1 MPRTK
6 AGTVPKLQHHRATG
20 QARVTIAGRDY
31 YCGRWGSKAAIAKYH
46 RLLGEFFNANGAPP
60 VAEGVPSPPGRPPR
74 LEDPKG
80 PVHAI
85 TVGPA
90 GVHVETSRGSENA
103 ICVCDVAARYLM
115 HCEIYYR
122 DVQGRQTSTLCGAKM
137 AIRALEPFFDLP
149 AIEFGPLR
157 LQSMRAL
164 LVDQGRPRVTCN
176 RIVKTVRRLFKWA
189 ASQELIPVAVSN
201 ALATV
206 DPLRAHRTTAPEL
219 PPVKPVSDEVLE
231 ATIAHLPKVVADMAR
246 LHRLTGARPGEL
258 CIMRPCDVDRS
269 DEEVWT
275 YTPVN
280 HKTAWRG
287 DERVIHIGPKARA
300 ILEPYMDRPAD
311 AFCFSP
317 SESEAVRHKEQRAR
331 RKSPVQP
338 SQRNRRKNKPKRP
351 AGTHY
356 TRDSYRRAIN
366 RAAEAA
372 GVQHWFPNQLRHSAA
387 TEIRAMFGIEAAS
400 TRLGHKSIAVTQ
412 VYAEKSAK
420 LSRDVARQIG

>member
-1 MPRTK
+1 
-6 AGTVPKLQHHRATG
+6 
-20 QARVTIAGRDY
+20 
-31 YCGRWGSKAAIAKYH
+31 
-46 RLLGEFFNANGAPP
+46 
-60 VAEGVPSPPGRPPR
+60 
-74 LEDPKG
+74 
-80 PVHAI
+80 
-85 TVGPA
+85 
-90 GVHVETSRGSENA
+90 
-103 ICVCDVAARYLM
+103 
-115 HCEIYYR
+115 
-122 DVQGRQTSTLCGAKM
+122 
-137 AIRALEPFFDLP
+137 
-149 AIEFGPLR
+149 
-157 LQSMRAL
+157 
-164 LVDQGRPRVTCN
+164 
-176 RIVKTVRRLFKWA
+176 
-189 ASQELIPVAVSN
+189 
-201 ALATV
+201 
-206 DPLRAHRTTAPEL
+206 
-219 PPVKPVSDEVLE
+219 
-231 ATIAHLPKVVADMAR
+231 
-246 LHRLTGARPGEL
+246 
-258 CIMRPCDVDRS
+258 MRPCDVDRS